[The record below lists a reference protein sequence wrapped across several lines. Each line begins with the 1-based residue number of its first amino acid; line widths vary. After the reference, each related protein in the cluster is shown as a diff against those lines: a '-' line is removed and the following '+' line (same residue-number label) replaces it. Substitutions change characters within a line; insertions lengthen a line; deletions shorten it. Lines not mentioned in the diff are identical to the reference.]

1 MAACGWPAGLRPR
14 QRKKKDRKISGVWRG
29 NLGRR
34 DVPPPPRHG
43 HRGCPADATG
53 VGRGGGLWPL
63 LLVLLLRGRLLLLVA
78 AVHLLLRGRLL
89 PVAVRLLRVAVLRVR
104 VSRRLLTVLP
114 VAAVLL
120 VPVRRRRLSVVAVA
134 IRGWGLVLARV
145 GSVLL
150 LRGGSLL
157 RWRALGRR
165 RGFRVL
171 PLLRVLVLLSTR
183 GRSGERVVSLG
194 AGSEGG
200 GWEK

>member
-1 MAACGWPAGLRPR
+1 MR
-14 QRKKKDRKISGVWRG
+14 D
-29 NLGRR
+29 RR
-34 DVPPPPRHG
+34 DGRERRDQQRCWGEVE
-43 HRGCPADATG
+43 G

-63 LLVLLLRGRLLLLVA
+63 LLVLLLRGRLLLLLVA

-89 PVAVRLLRVAVLRVR
+89 AVAVRLLRVAVLRVR

-134 IRGWGLVLARV
+134 IRGWGLVLAGV
-145 GSVLL
+145 GSVLRL
-150 LRGGSLL
+150 LGRSLL

>member
-1 MAACGWPAGLRPR
+1 M
-14 QRKKKDRKISGVWRG
+14 
-29 NLGRR
+29 
-34 DVPPPPRHG
+34 
-43 HRGCPADATG
+43 
-53 VGRGGGLWPL
+53 
-63 LLVLLLRGRLLLLVA
+63 LVA

-89 PVAVRLLRVAVLRVR
+89 AVAVRLLRVAVLRVR